1 MPTIILV
8 NCLWQFSISI
18 ITPQFPRLAVGAHTC
33 TAYSKWG
40 LTKALWNGG
49 QRSLAFELTTASG
62 WNSFKSFV
70 PAYPANR
77 VSFDLPRYGKIPK
90 ISPGAYVR
98 REICVSKSI
107 GLALFLEGNLP
118 FFFFFKLIHLHHWST
133 LLLYKAYRYTITLLL
148 YSNYLTI
155 LIYNTE

>member
-1 MPTIILV
+1 MIREYAHALNYPGKLSFTVFIGS
-8 NCLWQFSISI
+8 LWQSSISI
-18 ITPQFPRLAVGAHTC
+18 IIPQFPCLAVGAHTC

-77 VSFDLPRYGKIPK
+77 VSFDLPRYRKIPK
-90 ISPGAYVR
+90 ISPGDYIFQR
-98 REICVSKSI
+98 SFLR
-107 GLALFLEGNLP
+107 GLFLEGLIRRSLCTEGNLRFKIDWVSLILGRKFTVLL
-118 FFFFFKLIHLHHWST
+118 FFF
-133 LLLYKAYRYTITLLL
+133 
-148 YSNYLTI
+148 N
-155 LIYNTE
+155 